1 MFQML
6 FLPKISGFQKEVSGI
21 LGGAQI
27 LFYPKFYFFC
37 DLKPH
42 AKFQNPRTTTSGRK
56 VTRGKRKKQRKRE
69 KTSESLK

>member
-42 AKFQNPRTTTSGRK
+42 AKFRNPTITTSGRK
-56 VTRGKRKKQRKRE
+56 VTTAEREKRKKCR
-69 KTSESLK
+69 